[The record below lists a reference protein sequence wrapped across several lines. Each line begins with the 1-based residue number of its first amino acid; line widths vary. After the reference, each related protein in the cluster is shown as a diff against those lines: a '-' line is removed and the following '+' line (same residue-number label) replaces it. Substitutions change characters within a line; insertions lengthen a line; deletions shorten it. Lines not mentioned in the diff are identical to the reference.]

1 MNNLKT
7 PILISRIS
15 KLQRIYLNKRLK
27 QFNLDGTQGVIL
39 FNIKEKSK
47 VTSKELVEMGIIE
60 KASVSKTLTKLTNLG
75 YIFKNPSS
83 TDGRSFLITLTN
95 KGEYIAKEVNNVA
108 EELDSIFKEILSVSS
123 LNEINTLFS
132 HLEEIIK

>member
-27 QFNLDGTQGVIL
+27 PFNLDGTQGVIL
-39 FNIKEKSK
+39 FNIKEKNK

-95 KGEYIAKEVNNVA
+95 KGEHIAKEVNNVA

-132 HLEEIIK
+132 HLEKIIK